1 MFAWG
6 LAMPNTIYSKNK
18 NAGMTFIEVLIA
30 LVIIVTGIL
39 GAVGMQAMAKQASF
53 DAMQRSLASSLAEDI
68 LSRMRAN
75 SPAALANYA
84 DNGVVYGQGNYLE
97 PNQRCN
103 NSGVDCTVNEIRI
116 NDQFEW
122 DLALMGGNVLS
133 ANNDRVGGLINATG
147 CITVVGSNVTVV
159 VSWEGRAET
168 IDATKDANC
177 GPAAQGKRRQ
187 VLVQAFII

>member
-1 MFAWG
+1 
-6 LAMPNTIYSKNK
+6 MPNTIYSKNK